1 MIIKPDYNKLLEK
14 AGSKYR
20 LCVVAS
26 KRAEQLIE
34 NNVRMRE
41 GKPMPYEGPLVEDV
55 INRSPLYIALK
66 EIEEGKITFELPE
79 EEQVTAPA
87 EEEAQD
93 IDVSLENLL
102 NLEDKEE
109 DSSGTSKEDGE

>member
-1 MIIKPDYNKLLEK
+1 MIIKPDYHRLLER

-34 NNVRMRE
+34 NNARMRE

-79 EEQVTAPA
+79 EQPAARAEAEKKRDITA
-87 EEEAQD
+87 E
-93 IDVSLENLL
+93 
-102 NLEDKEE
+102 LEDIFSDE
-109 DSSGTSKEDGE
+109 SGAAENDDGE